1 MYLFVIFFLLT
12 LYVLAIRNRISKYTR
27 LADCM
32 IGSLLFLFFVI
43 RFNIGRDLISYC
55 VSFNVFKQEPY
66 RVLEVAAHR
75 NTLYFLLIGLCVKLF
90 NDYRWVMLVFNVISL
105 SLCAVTIYRN
115 SKNMV
120 FSWLILIGSGVL
132 EVYYASGIRQMT
144 AMSIFFFGFYTFLP
158 KKKYVLY
165 ELFVLIAFLFH
176 ETVIVAAFIPLLI
189 KAIPLLRKKPIKL
202 TLYSAAVSILFSLLI
217 GFALPKFLSIENIPW
232 EYINFIGYFSK

>member
-55 VSFNVFKQEPY
+55 VSFYVFKQEPY

-158 KKKYVLY
+158 
-165 ELFVLIAFLFH
+165 
-176 ETVIVAAFIPLLI
+176 
-189 KAIPLLRKKPIKL
+189 
-202 TLYSAAVSILFSLLI
+202 
-217 GFALPKFLSIENIPW
+217 
-232 EYINFIGYFSK
+232 